1 MRSSSS
7 SRHVGISLS
16 KDWETKFDNLSAV
29 LKCYLKTLRVGST
42 TFLFANQRPKRREWT
57 KYKYRTKPGGC
68 VSSESR
74 ACIFLNS
81 TDSCTGTA
89 GVLNLYYMA
98 NRLSHAH
105 SQFKPQ
111 RAWHTTYQV
120 SRAVNSQ
127 NHPRHRP
134 DNSKWNRG
142 NDLGNM
148 PLLGTKL
155 EVSFAWWPL
164 DQSCHLQEGHWNRSK
179 TF

>member
-7 SRHVGISLS
+7 SRHVGIFLS

-57 KYKYRTKPGGC
+57 KYTYRTEPGGC

-74 ACIFLNS
+74 ACILP
-81 TDSCTGTA
+81 A
-89 GVLNLYYMA
+89 
-98 NRLSHAH
+98 RLSHAH

-111 RAWHTTYQV
+111 RAWHTPLHTTYQV

-155 EVSFAWWPL
+155 AVSFAWWPL